1 LLMSQRVAESV
12 ESAIPARRE
21 RLEEVATSPTSLVD
35 INNDCILLILKC
47 LAMDDLN
54 SIAICGR
61 RYCYVRGHELLD
73 QTRRRG
79 TIVCSQNT
87 KFESIRIAF
96 ARQEWNEVF
105 SETKLV

>member
-1 LLMSQRVAESV
+1 
-12 ESAIPARRE
+12 
-21 RLEEVATSPTSLVD
+21 
-35 INNDCILLILKC
+35 
-47 LAMDDLN
+47 MDDLN

-61 RYCYVRGHELLD
+61 IYCYVRGHELLD
-73 QTRRRG
+73 QTCRRG

-96 ARQEWNEVF
+96 TRQEWNEVF